1 LPRIKVGDL
10 DDYELDDRRDPET
23 GMVPGDPGPDRGFRM
38 ALLGGIVLLAAGIT
52 AVYLYVGRPAPKAA
66 PTPAPPLGAPPLATP
81 TAPPIALPPLDASDD
96 LVRDL
101 AKGFSAHP
109 AFASWLQAK
118 DLVRTFVAVVS
129 NVVEKENPAPHV
141 PFLAAKPPFLV
152 RESKGRTIIDARSY
166 TRLDSLADL
175 VVSLDAPE
183 CARVFRLVE
192 PLADT
197 AYRELGHPGGGFSVA
212 LGKAI
217 QALLEVP
224 ILEGDVPV
232 RRVVRA
238 VVVYEYEDP
247 KVEALSPA
255 QKALLRMGPRNVP
268 RVQSKLRALA
278 DALERPAG
286 RAAE

>member
-1 LPRIKVGDL
+1 VGDL

-23 GMVPGDPGPDRGFRM
+23 GLVPGDPGPERGFRV
-38 ALLGGIVLLAAGIT
+38 ALVAGIVLLAAGIT
-52 AVYLYVGRPAPKAA
+52 AVYLYFGRATPRAV
-66 PTPAPPLGAPPLATP
+66 PTPAPSLAAAPPLATSTP
-81 TAPPIALPPLDASDD
+81 AIALPRLDASDD

-101 AKGFSAHP
+101 AKTLSAHP
-109 AFASWLQAK
+109 TFGTWLQVK
-118 DLVRTFVAVVS
+118 DLVRTFVAVVN

-141 PFLAAKPPFLV
+141 PFLAPKPPFLV
-152 RESKGRTIIDARSY
+152 LEARGRTRIDARSY
-166 TRLDSLADL
+166 ARLDGLADV
-175 VVSLDAPE
+175 VVSLDTAE

-192 PLADT
+192 PLAEA
-197 AYRELGHPGGGFSVA
+197 AYRELGHPEGGFAAA

-224 ILEGDVPV
+224 ILEADVPV

-247 KVEALSPA
+247 KLEALSPA

-278 DALERPAG
+278 DALARPV
-286 RAAE
+286 E